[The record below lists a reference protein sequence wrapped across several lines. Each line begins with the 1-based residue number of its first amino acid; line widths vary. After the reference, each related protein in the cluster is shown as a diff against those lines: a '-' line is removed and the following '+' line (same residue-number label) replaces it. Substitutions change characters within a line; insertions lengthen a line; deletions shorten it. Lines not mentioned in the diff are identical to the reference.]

1 MAKVEKSYD
10 LSDNHTIFRSEEK
23 KRRYIVVRF
32 LRKSSLYR
40 GSKGVTIQLQLNQ
53 E

>member
-10 LSDNHTIFRSEEK
+10 LSDNHTIFRSEEELQH
-23 KRRYIVVRF
+23 YNVVKL
-32 LRKSSLYR
+32 LRKSSSY
-40 GSKGVTIQLQLNQ
+40 KGNKGATIQLQLNQ

>member
-10 LSDNHTIFRSEEK
+10 LSDNHTIFRSEEEF
-23 KRRYIVVRF
+23 RHYIMVKF
-32 LRKSSLYR
+32 LRKSSSY
-40 GSKGVTIQLQLNQ
+40 KGNKGATIQLQLNP